1 MEIFFYFFTSII
13 IQCSTTFG
21 THWKTKLKTT
31 RWVLSVLWSA
41 THFTVHTYKM
51 WVATQS
57 GKQNNLLFLSFFS
70 FKPGN
75 EFWALPA
82 SFGTRWKNDTEG
94 PFNALSTTHFA
105 VLSNRMWKNDTE
117 GPFNALS
124 TTHFAVLSDRVWKA
138 TRPGNSTTTFF
149 LLSFFVFSFFFVLW
163 ITIQSPIY
171 YFRHRQRVLHRL
183 GECMTP
189 GIHLLLFASPTP
201 RSQQTCNQY
210 PQHPY

>member
-105 VLSNRMWKNDTE
+105 VLS
-117 GPFNALS
+117 
-124 TTHFAVLSDRVWKA
+124 DRVWRA

-171 YFRHRQRVLHRL
+171 YFRHRQRVLRRL